1 MSLTVAILKGIGGI
15 GHARSETDGARQVS
29 GVGPAAHCIWFI
41 VLTLDAVAAYVG
53 FNTTYFRH
61 LFKKE
66 MRISFKEY
74 LTHLRLTNARMLLLN
89 SSLSIGSVI
98 EEVGYSNISQ
108 FYRIFRQYYHM
119 TPAQYRKMQLRSPM
133 EQPDEED

>member
-1 MSLTVAILKGIGGI
+1 
-15 GHARSETDGARQVS
+15 
-29 GVGPAAHCIWFI
+29 
-41 VLTLDAVAAYVG
+41 
-53 FNTTYFRH
+53 
-61 LFKKE
+61 

-133 EQPDEED
+133 EQPTKRTDSLCRQTKTPAFR